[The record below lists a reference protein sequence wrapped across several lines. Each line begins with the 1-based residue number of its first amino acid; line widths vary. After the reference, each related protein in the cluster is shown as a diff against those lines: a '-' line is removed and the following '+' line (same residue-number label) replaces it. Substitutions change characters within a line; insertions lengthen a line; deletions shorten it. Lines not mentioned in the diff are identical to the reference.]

1 MELAPL
7 MAANHGVVARIN
19 GGCRY
24 MTMWAM
30 LLFYHFALTFCEAR
44 LMCVSICLSGYGCEN
59 VFTCVRPRTI

>member
-44 LMCVSICLSGYGCEN
+44 PG
-59 VFTCVRPRTI
+59 